1 LREEA
6 LGGVAVKE
14 EILAYRLQVSGYEL
28 TVECIEHEWKG
39 CVRVGSQKILARI
52 TRQQTLAEAQKETCR
67 LAQLEARLQG
77 SVFDACAG
85 AKWEPLTR

>member
-1 LREEA
+1 
-6 LGGVAVKE
+6 VKE

-52 TRQQTLAEAQKETCR
+52 TRQQTLLEAQKETCR

-85 AKWEPLTR
+85 GNWEPLTR